1 MFDIIGDIHGCCT
14 ELEELLGLL
23 GYEFDGAA
31 LPESV
36 WGPGL
41 WAHPEGR
48 RILFLGDLCDRGL
61 RIIDCY
67 RIAANMVNHGNA
79 LAVCGNHDE
88 KLRRALLGH
97 KVTISHGLDKSLAEF
112 DANPALRQPA
122 IEFIESLATQLVLDS
137 GRLVTAHGGMKEAF
151 QGQDSTEARRFALF
165 GDITGKT
172 GPDGYPER
180 LDWAADYYGQAMVVY
195 GHTPVREP
203 VWVNNTVNIDTGC
216 VFGGSLSALRYPE
229 REFVSVKALS
239 EYARHPISFAGAGNV
254 LD

>member
-14 ELEELLGLL
+14 ELEELLSLL
-23 GYEFDGAA
+23 GYDFDEAA

-48 RILFLGDLCDRGL
+48 RILLLGDLCDRGP

-67 RIAANMVNHGNA
+67 RIAANMAINGNA

-137 GRLVTAHGGMKEAF
+137 GRLVAAHGGMKEAF

-180 LDWAADYYGQAMVVY
+180 LDWAADYHGQAMVVY

-203 VWVNNTVNIDTGC
+203 VWVNSTVNIDTGC
-216 VFGGSLSALRYPE
+216 VFGGRLTALRYPE
-229 REFVSVKALS
+229 REFASVKSRGQHIPHSLFNAPSGTVLS
-239 EYARHPISFAGAGNV
+239 
-254 LD
+254 